1 MASGVSSPRT
11 AVAVEPPIFRG
22 YALVYFTCAWL
33 VGDWLSGQS
42 VCAAVTLAQWI
53 AVAVG
58 GLALAVASQNLR
70 MRLSLRPAMRRALR
84 ISVAL
89 GAACLWIG
97 LGAARATAA
106 NPAHDPRN
114 IAHFADNRQVEVVGQ
129 VVAEPDL
136 RDGYEI
142 VTIAVNT
149 VRENG
154 YEAQP
159 SSGRID
165 ATIYGPNDWFM
176 PTYGDTVTLTGVLKP
191 VLRGAGPTD
200 IEARI
205 SSSRAQVNKR
215 GGGLGLL
222 AMLYS
227 LRLKLA
233 QAIERTLPGPEAA
246 LLIGILLGMKSPA
259 LRARLPLFI
268 NTGTIHLIVPAGL
281 KVSLLAELTSRSV
294 RRLGVWPQTI
304 AALLA
309 VGAYAALGGGGP
321 AAIRAAIMGALLALA
336 PALGRTY
343 NVYTALALAT
353 LVMTLIEPAV
363 LYDAGFQ
370 LTVLATF
377 ALPLLTPALQGMLTA
392 PLRRFGKTS
401 ASQAISESLAV
412 TLAAQIATLPVLALT
427 FHVVSIIAPVANLLT
442 VPFLAPLL
450 TFGGLLALFAVL
462 GWSLLATALA
472 WVVWPLLWIV
482 NAAISACASAPLAAL
497 QTPTA
502 PALLAPVY
510 YAILMGIV
518 IMLAPRLI
526 AAARAAR
533 DEARSRGRTAFTG
546 RAIGFLVGLALLG
559 SLGASAPAIAASQR
573 ARLDFLDVGPGGSA
587 ILLHLPN
594 GSAALIDGG
603 PSGPTL
609 ESALSAREPFWMH
622 TLSAVVLTDT
632 RAGDARGVEDIA
644 SQFAITH
651 ALDAGMRH
659 PTPEYVA
666 YLDAMR
672 HAGATRQQFRA
683 GDALRLGD
691 TTTLIALSPP
701 TTLYPPNQG
710 DTAASDDL
718 ILRLETPGLRVL
730 FLGAADGY
738 ALDALS
744 GAGEPL
750 DADVVEVAAPRGAA
764 LDLSGPLGDVLR
776 LAHPR
781 VIIVCDAPVAPK
793 PRNGATLSANMW
805 ASDADVAAT
814 THAQVY
820 RLSATGA
827 LSLSGD
833 ANGWTLG

>member
-1 MASGVSSPRT
+1 MASAAPSPRMSI
-11 AVAVEPPIFRG
+11 AVEPPLFRG

-33 VGDWLSGQS
+33 VGDWLSGQGMFT
-42 VCAAVTLAQWI
+42 AVRLALWI
-53 AVAVG
+53 AIAVG
-58 GLALAVASQNLR
+58 GLALAVISHALR
-70 MRLSLRPAMRRALR
+70 TRLSLWPAMRRALR

-89 GAACLWIG
+89 GIMCLWIG
-97 LGAARATAA
+97 LGAIRAIAA
-106 NPAHDPRN
+106 NPARDPHN
-114 IAHFADNRQVEVVGQ
+114 IERFANNQKVEVIGQ

-142 VTIAVNT
+142 VTVAVNT
-149 VRENG
+149 LRVTG
-154 YEAQP
+154 YAAQP
-159 SSGRID
+159 SSGRIE

-176 PTYGDTVTLTGVLKP
+176 PTYGDTVSLKGVLKP
-191 VLRGAGPTD
+191 VARGTGPTD
-200 IEARI
+200 IDAKI
-205 SSSRAQVNKR
+205 SSAHAQVNTR
-215 GGGLGLL
+215 GGGWAPLVT
-222 AMLYS
+222 LYS
-227 LRLKLA
+227 LRLTLA

-268 NTGTIHLIVPAGL
+268 DTGTIHLIVPAGL

-294 RRLGVWPQTI
+294 RRLGVWPRTI

-353 LVMTLIEPAV
+353 LVMTLIEPVV

-377 ALPLLTPALQGMLTA
+377 ALPLLTPAIQRALTA
-392 PLRRFGKTS
+392 PLGRFSKMS
-401 ASQAISESLAV
+401 ATQTIADSLAV

-427 FHVVSIIAPVANLLT
+427 FHVVSLIAPIANLVT

-450 TFGGLLALFAVL
+450 MFGGLLALLAAL

-472 WVVWPLLWIV
+472 WVVWPLLWVV
-482 NAAISACASAPLAAL
+482 NAAITVCASAPLAAL
-497 QTPTA
+497 QTPSA

-510 YAILMGIV
+510 YAVLTGIV
-518 IMLAPRLI
+518 VMLAPRII
-526 AAARAAR
+526 AAAREAR
-533 DEARSRGRTAFTG
+533 DEARSHGRTAIAG
-546 RAIGFLVGLALLG
+546 RALMLTLGLALLG

-573 ARLDFLDVGPGGSA
+573 AQLDFLDVGPGGSA
-587 ILLHLPN
+587 ILLRLPS
-594 GSAALIDGG
+594 GSTTLIDGG

-609 ESALSAREPFWMH
+609 ETAISARAPFWTH
-622 TLSAVVLTDT
+622 SLSVVVLTDA
-632 RAGDARGVEDIA
+632 RAGDSRGLVDIA
-644 SQFAITH
+644 AHFAITH

-659 PTPEYVA
+659 PTPDYLA

-672 HAGATRQQFRA
+672 RAGANRQQFRA
-683 GDALRLGD
+683 GDTLRLGD
-691 TTTLIALSPP
+691 TTTVTALSPA

-718 ILRLETPGLRVL
+718 ILRLDTPGLHAL
-730 FLGAADGY
+730 LLGAADGY

-744 GAGEPL
+744 GSGEPL

-793 PRNGATLSANMW
+793 PRNSVTLSANMW
-805 ASDADVAAT
+805 ASDADVAAA

-820 RLSATGA
+820 RLSAAGA